1 MYTSKTKTG
10 SKIQSTTKR
19 RHRPSYNSHNINLNF
34 FLIMAVE
41 FKAILK
47 AEPGVPGGGV
57 KSITH
62 QLYLQ
67 I

>member
-1 MYTSKTKTG
+1 
-10 SKIQSTTKR
+10 
-19 RHRPSYNSHNINLNF
+19 
-34 FLIMAVE
+34 MAVE

-62 QLYLQ
+62 QLYNQESWILTS
-67 I
+67 